1 MEIDKVYDDD
11 SDALLP
17 TEMLP
22 PSSASQFLDSF
33 WISKSSPSFQGD
45 SASGSTNMVKFHNSP
60 HENAGLGGLTP
71 PMEKEESGN
80 DDYDPC
86 FHQPEKKRRLTIDQV
101 KFLEKSFEIENKL
114 EPDRK
119 LQLAKDL
126 GLQPR
131 QVAIWFQN
139 RRARFK
145 TKQLEKDYDSLKESY
160 DELKVEY
167 DSLSKDNEKLR
178 LEVESLRQKTPIVEK
193 KLELHNT
200 SSVGPEPTQIP
211 YSSPISHLISANVM
225 TIKQEDAN
233 SAKSDVVDSESPHSA
248 DANHVSLFEPVD
260 SSRVLEPDLSDFSQ
274 DEDDESCRILP
285 ASCLPKLKIE
295 SYDDLTADTCNLGTS
310 VDEQTF
316 WFWS

>member
-1 MEIDKVYDDD
+1 MEIDKVYEDD
-11 SDALLP
+11 SDALIP
-17 TEMLP
+17 TERLP
-22 PSSASQFLDSF
+22 PSSASLFLDSF

-45 SASGSTNMVKFHNSP
+45 SASGSTNMANFQNCP
-60 HENAGLGGLTP
+60 PENAGLGGLIP

-80 DDYDPC
+80 EDYDPS
-86 FHQPEKKRRLTIDQV
+86 FQQPEKKRRLTIDQV
-101 KFLEKSFEIENKL
+101 KFLEKSFEVENKL
-114 EPDRK
+114 DPERK
-119 LQLAKDL
+119 FQLAKDL

-145 TKQLEKDYDSLKESY
+145 NKQLEKDYDSLKQSY
-160 DELKVEY
+160 DKLKVDY
-167 DSLSKDNEKLR
+167 DSLSKSNEKLR
-178 LEVESLRQKTPIVEK
+178 LEVKSLKRKAPIVEK
-193 KLELHNT
+193 RLELHNT
-200 SSVGPEPTQIP
+200 TSSVDPEPAQTP
-211 YSSPISHLISANVM
+211 YSSPVSQLVSANVM

-233 SAKSDVVDSESPHSA
+233 SAKSDVFDSESPHC
-248 DANHVSLFEPVD
+248 NHVSLFEPVD
-260 SSRVLEPDLSDFSQ
+260 SSRVLEQDLSDFSQ

-295 SYDDLTADTCNLGTS
+295 SYNDLTADTCNLGTC